1 MTTYSWDCRTVDTYP
16 AQAELTD
23 VVYNV
28 HWRLTGTEEA
38 HSATVIGTQNLTV
51 EDIDASSFVSFENLT
66 HEQVVAWVEAAMGE
80 ERVDELKAS
89 VSAQVAALI
98 APTSVT
104 KQIVDPQPAE

>member
-1 MTTYSWDCRTVDTYP
+1 MTYSWDCRTVDTYP
-16 AQAELTD
+16 TQGSLND

-28 HWRLTGTEEA
+28 HWSLTVAEED

-66 HEQVVAWVEAAMGE
+66 HEQVVSWVEAAMGE

-89 VSAQVAALI
+89 VSAQVSALI
-98 APTSVT
+98 TPTSVT